1 MSKTNKDMKV
11 RHSSLDM
18 PDVEIV
24 KKKQDMLSKAR
35 HKLFHFGENKNKNTE
50 VPESPT
56 KKSGKYSAIE
66 CLFKATHK
74 PIDKI
79 VENPGAPVSKLKKQ
93 NSLSSYPIQIQVEEY
108 DCTISRDRPATICC
122 GNIDRNLNTAAL
134 ALERP
139 RKKLSFKEPE
149 TCPVE
154 PLAADSRSRK
164 QNTSNLTIPSGGMKR
179 SISFTNGIIRT
190 PNVDEYDLESQAM
203 RVVRTVGQAFE
214 VCHKLSITAP
224 ENENLD
230 QEEQETL
237 TQDLL
242 SDRLSDLA
250 SEKGKKDLPSE
261 TDIEGL
267 SLPGCEDFSLK
278 DVQES
283 KSQKSAVPKPLDT
296 LPHFTSSSINKN
308 SYMNTETYSAPHS
321 DVLTTESAVFTSSLP
336 PSGSTLSSHHEIQLL
351 REQLD
356 QQNQQTQAALAQLQ
370 LAKEQ
375 LAAEQAA
382 RMEAQSRTH
391 QLLVHNRELLDHI
404 AALVSHLQGGSDQ
417 SIGVSSQQQN
427 SPHVTLPQHQQQSG
441 MNMSYMSDLNEASLD
456 NSLHQALGVNP
467 QDFYEN
473 RAVTSCLPPSPLS
486 ALNPTGSVFNFPYNQ
501 QANLEAQLLQRLQAL
516 SGYTPPSPYPFNF
529 NPTMPYFQSPY
540 FSSSNLLNNNYNMPT
555 PPQNFAS
562 PSMSNRNSFADNRL
576 PGMRHSSE
584 PRQIPYQYH
593 TTNTLP
599 FTKTNIQMQNYSQPL
614 TNNLDKRQSS
624 LHQTNQNPGSSQLNT
639 NNSPLKTETMR
650 SDHLKPS
657 NLIKP
662 LSQVGTLT
670 TTDSDGKV
678 RVIVPVPSSNTNSIK
693 SDKDTEGLLANLRL
707 TDDFRMNGPPIQRS
721 TSEKVPN
728 RSELM
733 QQVHRS
739 MWARHTTK

>member
-1 MSKTNKDMKV
+1 MNKTGKV

-18 PDVEIV
+18 QDVEVV
-24 KKKQDMLSKAR
+24 KKKHDMLSKAR
-35 HKLFHFGENKNKNTE
+35 QKLFNFGDKGKNAE

-56 KKSGKYSAIE
+56 KKTGKYSAIE

-74 PIDKI
+74 PLEKM
-79 VENPGAPVSKLKKQ
+79 VESGGTPPSKLKKQ
-93 NSLSSYPIQIQVEEY
+93 NSVSSYPIQIQVEEY
-108 DCTISRDRPATICC
+108 DCNISRDRPATICC
-122 GNIDRNLNTAAL
+122 GNIERNLNTAAL

-149 TCPVE
+149 TYTPE
-154 PLAADSRSRK
+154 PLAADTRTRK
-164 QNTSNLTIPSGGMKR
+164 QNTSNLMIPTSGMKR

-190 PNVDEYDLESQAM
+190 PSVDEYDLESQAM

-224 ENENLD
+224 ENDNLD

-242 SDRLSDLA
+242 SDRLSDLN
-250 SEKGKKDLPSE
+250 SEKGKKDVPSE

-267 SLPGCEDFSLK
+267 SLPGFEDFN
-278 DVQES
+278 S
-283 KSQKSAVPKPLDT
+283 KEIHEPRTPKQPIPKQIDM
-296 LPHFTSSSINKN
+296 LPTFTTSSINKN

-336 PSGSTLSSHHEIQLL
+336 SAGSTLSSHHEIQLL
-351 REQLD
+351 REQLE
-356 QQNQQTQAALAQLQ
+356 QQSQQTQAAMAQLQ

-404 AALVSHLQGGSDQ
+404 AALVSHLQGGSDK
-417 SIGVSSQQQN
+417 STGVTSQQQN
-427 SPHVTLPQHQQQSG
+427 SPHVTLPQHQQSSG
-441 MNMSYMSDLNEASLD
+441 MSMNYMSDLSEASLD

-473 RAVTSCLPPSPLS
+473 RSVTSCLPPSPLS
-486 ALNPTGSVFNFPYNQ
+486 ALNPAGSVFNFPYNQ

-516 SGYTPPSPYPFNF
+516 SGYTPPTSYPFNF
-529 NPTMPYFQSPY
+529 NPAMPYFQPPY
-540 FSSSNLLNNNYNMPT
+540 YPSSNMLNNNYNIPT
-555 PPQNFAS
+555 PPQNFS
-562 PSMSNRNSFADNRL
+562 TPLISNRNSFTESRL
-576 PGMRHSSE
+576 PGLRHSSE

-593 TTNTLP
+593 QTNTLP
-599 FTKTNIQMQNYSQPL
+599 FTKSNASIQLQNYAQSMS
-614 TNNLDKRQSS
+614 NNLDR
-624 LHQTNQNPGSSQLNT
+624 QTNQQTQQSPQIPTQST
-639 NNSPLKTETMR
+639 RNSPLRSETQR
-650 SDHLKPS
+650 SDHFKPS

-670 TTDSDGKV
+670 TTDSEGKV
-678 RVIVPVPSSNTNSIK
+678 RVIVPVPSTNSNSIK
-693 SDKDTEGLLANLRL
+693 NDKETEGLLANLRL